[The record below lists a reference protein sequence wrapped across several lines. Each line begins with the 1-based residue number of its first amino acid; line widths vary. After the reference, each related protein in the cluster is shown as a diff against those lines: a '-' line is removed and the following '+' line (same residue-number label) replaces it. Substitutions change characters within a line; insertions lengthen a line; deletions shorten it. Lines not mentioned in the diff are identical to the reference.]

1 LLIAANTSREVEGKM
16 LIVSALKTELG
27 AALIIRCGID
37 HVDRDGKRGGGLDPG
52 LEAEVGIYPS

>member
-1 LLIAANTSREVEGKM
+1 M